1 MSGLAP
7 PGNKQHEKLDPG
19 AHELGESSDDHFSDA
34 SEGEQKTGRP
44 RSATSPVPVMRVERV
59 DDTPA
64 YGEVPGT
71 AAYKMRAQDAVPDE
85 IEVVPEGTRSR
96 SASRLSESDR
106 PLTPGGTMIPKTI
119 VEKVEPE
126 NPSYGEVP
134 GTEAYEKRRADAE
147 PDEVLT
153 SPIKARMNLEGE
165 PTEHRSDSERI
176 ADEERSEEVTV
187 DVDRPPDGNDDGDD
201 EDDQV
206 EDDDGFGDDFDDFED
221 GEEVEGDDFGDF
233 GETEEAT
240 PQPQE
245 HQPVLQNPLADL
257 PSLDLLSLDS
267 TKEIEDA
274 ISPYLRELFPDIT
287 DDLTIPTEFNAP
299 EPLLTDRSSALWSQL
314 VAPPPLQPPN
324 WIKSRIRRLFLV
336 SLGVPVDLDEIL
348 PASKQKKLILPS
360 IHLNGETPR
369 GSNQLART
377 MQNNASSTSIVTT
390 DSKTG
395 EPKRERRKKGPPER
409 SGPPPPPTFDTNAA
423 SLISKTTVAA
433 LTNLSDVELKG
444 HVGKLENIITEANQ
458 VLEYWLHRKDSAL
471 GDKEAF
477 EGVIENLVGFV
488 AKSKASKS
496 KR

>member
-7 PGNKQHEKLDPG
+7 PTEKSHEKVDPG
-19 AHELGESSDDHFSDA
+19 AHELNESSDDHFSDA
-34 SEGEQKTGRP
+34 SEGQQQKTGRP

-71 AAYKMRAQDAVPDE
+71 EAYKLRTQDAVPDE

-119 VEKVEPE
+119 VEKVEPD

-134 GTEAYEKRRADAE
+134 GTAAYDMRRADAE
-147 PDEVLT
+147 PDEVLK

-165 PTEHRSDSERI
+165 PTEHRSDSRRLS
-176 ADEERSEEVTV
+176 EESQSEEVMG
-187 DVDRPPDGNDDGDD
+187 DEDRPPDDD
-201 EDDQV
+201 EGVV
-206 EDDDGFGDDFDDFED
+206 EAEDDGFGDDFDDFEE

-233 GETEEAT
+233 GDTAEPT
-240 PQPQE
+240 PQPGEQ
-245 HQPVLQNPLADL
+245 QPVLQDPLADL
-257 PSLDLLSLDS
+257 PTLDLLSLDS
-267 TKEIEDA
+267 TKEIEGA
-274 ISPYLRELFPDIT
+274 ISPYLRELFPDIP
-287 DDLTIPTEFNAP
+287 DDLTIPTELSAP
-299 EPLLTDRSSALWSQL
+299 EALLTDRSSALWSQL

-369 GSNQLART
+369 GSNQLGRT
-377 MQNNASSTSIVTT
+377 LQNNASTTSIVTT

-423 SLISKTTVAA
+423 SLISKTTGAA

-444 HVGKLENIITEANQ
+444 HVGKLEMTITEANQ